1 MADYILEIGLEE
13 MPAHLVTSSEKQLV
27 KRVKDFLD
35 EHRLAVQE
43 IKPFSTPRRLAVELS
58 GLAEG
63 SEAVSEIKR
72 GPAVDRAK
80 DDEGNWSRAAQG
92 FARGQG
98 TTPEELTEKDGYLW
112 AEKQIAGVPAKE
124 ILSKIGEEVVE
135 QMTFTTYMK
144 WGNHSF
150 HYIRPIRWIVSILD
164 EEVVPF
170 EVLDV
175 KAGQTTRGH
184 RFLSTD
190 NVTVP
195 SAKGY
200 EEALEN
206 AFVLADA
213 DKRKQWIVD
222 QLQQI
227 AKNNS
232 WQLNLN
238 SDMAKE
244 LLEEVNNIVEW
255 PTAFAGNF
263 DEKYLA
269 LPKEVLITSMRDHQR
284 FFFVTNEAGDLLPHF
299 LSVRNGNAD
308 HIENVA
314 RGNEKVLV
322 ARLEDA
328 DFFYKEDQQK
338 SIADYMERV
347 KKLVFHE
354 KIGTVY
360 EHMQRVQ
367 GLSAQLAKA
376 LGLSDE
382 EQDDLNRAAQIYKF
396 DLMTGMVGEFDEL
409 QGVMGEH
416 YAKLFG
422 EKDAVAKAIREH
434 YLPTSAEGA
443 VAQTK
448 VGAVL
453 AIADKL
459 DAIVTFFAHD
469 MMPSGA
475 NDPYGL
481 RRAATGVVRTLEA
494 FDWHLNLLDILL
506 AFEQKN
512 GEVADA
518 NLDAVLAFMTDRV
531 RKQALDAGIR
541 KDIVTAGTANV
552 VTGDFVYVA
561 DRTKVLANHAK
572 DDNFRD
578 VMEALSRV
586 SRLAKKQVVDAAVD
600 PALLVNDQEKALYEA
615 TKGLSLDNLEAK
627 GAEVLYQALAALQA
641 PIAAYF
647 DHTMVNDDDEAV
659 KNNRYAQLNAI
670 NTLINGLGDIEE
682 IVIK

>member
-213 DKRKQWIVD
+213 DKRKQLIVD

-238 SDMAKE
+238 SDMAKD

>member
-43 IKPFSTPRRLAVELS
+43 IKPFSTPRRLAVSLQ
-58 GLAEG
+58 GLADG
-63 SEAVSEIKR
+63 SESISEEKR

-80 DDEGNWSRAAQG
+80 DDEGNWSKAAQG

-112 AEKQIAGVPAKE
+112 AKKEIAGVPAKE
-124 ILSKIGEEVVE
+124 ILALIGKEVVE

-150 HYIRPIRWIVSILD
+150 HYIRPIRWIVSLLD
-164 EEVVPF
+164 ADVVDF
-170 EVLDV
+170 NVLDV
-175 KAGQTTRGH
+175 EAGNTTRGH
-184 RFLSTD
+184 RFLSND
-190 NVTVP
+190 DVKVE
-195 SAKGY
+195 SAQAY
-200 EEALEN
+200 ESALEA
-206 AFVLADA
+206 AFVMVDA
-213 DKRKQWIVD
+213 DKRKQTIED
-222 QLQQI
+222 QLNAI
-227 AKNNS
+227 AKKNN
-232 WQLNLN
+232 WQLDLK
-238 SDMAKE
+238 SELAVD

-338 SIADYMERV
+338 TIADYMERV

-360 EHMQRVQ
+360 EHMERVS
-367 GLSAQLAKA
+367 GLSAQMADALNLDDQEKA
-376 LGLSDE
+376 
-382 EQDDLNRAAQIYKF
+382 DLKRASEIYKF

-416 YAKLFG
+416 YAKMMG
-422 EKDAVAKAIREH
+422 ENDAVAKAIYEH
-434 YLPTSAEGA
+434 YLPTSAEGE

-453 AIADKL
+453 AMADKL
-459 DAIVTFFAHD
+459 DSIVTFFAHD
-469 MMPSGA
+469 MIPSGA

-481 RRAATGVVRTLEA
+481 RRAAAGVVKTLEA
-494 FDWHLNLLDILL
+494 HDWHVNLLELL
-506 AFEQKN
+506 TAFKQAN
-512 GEVADA
+512 GEVTDA
-518 NLDAVLAFMTDRV
+518 NLNMVLSFLTDRV

-552 VTGDFVYVA
+552 IIGDYVYVA
-561 DRTKVLANHAK
+561 DRTKVLAKHSEDA
-572 DDNFRD
+572 DFRD

-586 SRLAKKQVVDAAVD
+586 ARLAKKEPVQAPVD
-600 PALLVNDQEKALYEA
+600 PALLANDQEKALYEA
-615 TKGLSLDNLEAK
+615 TKDMSVDALKPE
-627 GAEVLYQALAALQA
+627 GAEALYQALAKLQA

-659 KNNRYAQLNAI
+659 KNNRYAQLGAI
-670 NTLINGLGDIEE
+670 NTMINALGDIEE

>member
-58 GLAEG
+58 GLADG
-63 SEAVSEIKR
+63 SESVSEVKR

-80 DDEGNWSRAAQG
+80 DDEGNWSKAAQG

-98 TTPEELTEKDGYLW
+98 TTPEALTEKDGYLW
-112 AEKQIAGVPAKE
+112 AKKEIPGVPAKE
-124 ILSKIGEEVVE
+124 ILSKIGQEVVE

-150 HYIRPIRWIVSILD
+150 HYIRPIRWLVSILD
-164 EEVVPF
+164 NEVVPF
-170 EVLDV
+170 SVLDV

-190 NVTVP
+190 HVVIP
-195 SAKGY
+195 AAKDY
-200 EEALEN
+200 EQTLMA
-206 AFVLADA
+206 AFVMADA
-213 DKRKQWIVD
+213 GKRKATIKD
-222 QLQQI
+222 QLTTI
-227 AKNNS
+227 AKDHD
-232 WQLNLN
+232 WQLDLQ
-238 SDMAKE
+238 SEMAKD

-255 PTAFAGNF
+255 PTAFSGDF
-263 DEKYLA
+263 DKKYLA

-284 FFFVTNEAGDLLPHF
+284 FFFVTNKEGDLLPHF

-328 DFFYKEDQQK
+328 AFFYKEDQEK
-338 SIADYMERV
+338 SINDYMDRV

-360 EHMQRVQ
+360 EHMERVQ
-367 GLSAQLAKA
+367 GLSAQLAQA
-376 LGLSDE
+376 LGLSKDE
-382 EQDDLNRAAQIYKF
+382 QADLNRAAQIYKF

-422 EKDAVAKAIREH
+422 ENDAVAKAIYEH
-434 YLPTSAEGA
+434 YLPTSADGA

-459 DAIVTFFAHD
+459 DSIVTFFAHD

-494 FDWHLNLLDILL
+494 FDWHFNLLDILTS
-506 AFEQKN
+506 FKQKN
-512 GEVADA
+512 GQVADA
-518 NLDAVLAFMTDRV
+518 NLDLVLAFLTDRV

-541 KDIVTAGTANV
+541 KDIVSAGTANV
-552 VTGDFVYVA
+552 VVGDYVYVA
-561 DRTKVLANHAK
+561 DRTKVLAAHSTDA
-572 DDNFRD
+572 NFRD
-578 VMEALSRV
+578 VMESLSRV
-586 SRLAKKQVVDAAVD
+586 TRLAKKVPVMTPVN
-600 PALLVNDQEKALYEA
+600 PSLLANDQEKALYED
-615 TKGLSLDNLEAK
+615 TKNLSLQALKAQ
-627 GAEVLYQALAALQA
+627 GAEALYEALAALQA

-647 DHTMVNDDDEAV
+647 DNTMVNDDDETI
-659 KNNRYAQLNAI
+659 KNNRYDQLGAI
-670 NTLINGLGDIEE
+670 KTLIDGLGDIEE